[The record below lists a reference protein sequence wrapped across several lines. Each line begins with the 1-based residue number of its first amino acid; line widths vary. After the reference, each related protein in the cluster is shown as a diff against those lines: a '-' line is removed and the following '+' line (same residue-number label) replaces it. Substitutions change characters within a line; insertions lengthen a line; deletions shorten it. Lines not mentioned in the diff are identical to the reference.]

1 MRVNRRTYE
10 PCVPTFLLSLLKV
23 GKKGLWED
31 YGEIETGNCV
41 GLSGGCRWGGG
52 VMWCF
57 FCGLW
62 VFCVKNFVKSFVIW
76 NKIRNF
82 ALAIVGVFLWLFS
95 DEIGPIA
102 QLVSSTWLIIRGSL
116 VQAQVGPQRWMSLC
130 WHPSFFCVYWQ
141 NNCCISVF
149 FIEKHAFFVF
159 WLSFCVNFSIKNI

>member
-1 MRVNRRTYE
+1 MQYAVSYIWVWGFLWSEYTMRVCIVILGDAVRICGFYFW
-10 PCVPTFLLSLLKV
+10 CFGLKILLFFLL
-23 GKKGLWED
+23 
-31 YGEIETGNCV
+31 YEIKFVT
-41 GLSGGCRWGGG
+41 LQSQLWGGNL
-52 VMWCF
+52 
-57 FCGLW
+57 CG
-62 VFCVKNFVKSFVIW
+62 CSQY
-76 NKIRNF
+76 
-82 ALAIVGVFLWLFS
+82 
-95 DEIGPIA
+95 EIGPIA